1 MSSFAD
7 FFRRIGAFGR
17 PLDVSAHGS
26 NGDSLFGWITLVIAI
41 VFAVVVGHLLMV
53 LLRSRR
59 TDVPSTSDGDDL
71 RAVLIVGVATLVLAL
86 AIDGVALLRG
96 NGDLD
101 ALLRRPTADERP
113 IEVEVL
119 GQQWAWAF
127 RLAGAD
133 GRFGTDDDI
142 VTLHHLTLPAGRPAR
157 LEMRSKDVIHSLYFP
172 QLRIKRD
179 VQPNTTTELLLE
191 PTRAGDY
198 EIACAQHC
206 GVNHYKMRAV
216 LTVTSDADFASYVER
231 ESKLAVERAG
241 ARTSDGDWT
250 WPYGAMPQ

>member
-1 MSSFAD
+1 M
-7 FFRRIGAFGR
+7 
-17 PLDVSAHGS
+17 
-26 NGDSLFGWITLVIAI
+26 
-41 VFAVVVGHLLMV
+41 FAVVFGHLLLV
-53 LLRSRR
+53 ILRSHR
-59 TDVPSTSDGDDL
+59 TNVASGSDGNN
-71 RAVLIVGVATLVLAL
+71 RSAVLIVGIATLVLAL
-86 AIDGVALLRG
+86 AIDGVALLGG
-96 NGDLD
+96 NGDLQ

-113 IEVEVL
+113 VEVEVL

-133 GRFGTDDDI
+133 GRFGTNDDI

-157 LEMRSKDVIHSLYFP
+157 LEMRSKDVIHSLYLP

-198 EIACAQHC
+198 EIACSQHC
-206 GVNHYKMRAV
+206 GVNHYKMRA
-216 LTVTSDADFASYVER
+216 LLKVTSDADFASYLER